1 MCCFMSS
8 FRGTKTL
15 VALREA
21 PGVSWLGC
29 RQMEKRIFFSGSAKK
44 YWDELCTAEAEV
56 SFELFCLHCASDK
69 VIWLLVFLVWC
80 LLSPLYA
87 SPQSILTEIK
97 DAVFERK
104 VLKICFQWKTEQCE
118 EKVWHLKG
126 NFQQVW
132 KSDMQITL

>member
-104 VLKICFQWKTEQCE
+104 VLKICF
-118 EKVWHLKG
+118 
-126 NFQQVW
+126 
-132 KSDMQITL
+132 